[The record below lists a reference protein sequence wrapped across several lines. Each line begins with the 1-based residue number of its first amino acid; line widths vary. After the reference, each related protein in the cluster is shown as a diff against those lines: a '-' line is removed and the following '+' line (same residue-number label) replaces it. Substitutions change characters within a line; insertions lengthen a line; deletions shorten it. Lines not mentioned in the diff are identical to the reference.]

1 MRTRFPIHA
10 VLCLAALTG
19 ACTSSGDQ
27 AKPITEVAGFT
38 TRVGEPKPFVREAR
52 PVNPDYLP
60 VGVTV
65 TRSAPRKTAAEFKA
79 IEQALD
85 AAKGSNESAGS
96 QARALGAT
104 PPPKPPTLPPP
115 L

>member
-1 MRTRFPIHA
+1 MRSRFPIYA
-10 VLCLAALTG
+10 VLGLSALG
-19 ACTSSGDQ
+19 AACTSSSDQ

-38 TRVGEPKPFVREAR
+38 TRVGEPKPFVLEAR

-65 TRSAPRKTAAEFKA
+65 TRTARKKTAAEFKA

-104 PPPKPPTLPPP
+104 PPPKPPPVPPP